1 MVLSLRDHLGN
12 VGMNNDLEN
21 LTMFIGIGA
30 SKAGTT
36 WLYNYL
42 DLHPEAYVSPIKEMH
57 YFDSK
62 YISDYPIDWNS
73 RLAERLKRK
82 SRRTRL
88 IRVYA
93 KAFFGRSDSL
103 DHLTAL
109 SDRVNMGN
117 DDAKYLAFFN
127 SRVGRTHK
135 VFGEI
140 TPSYARISEE
150 GFRKI
155 RQIHQEIKLV
165 YIMRDPIQ
173 KFWSAL
179 RMKERRI
186 NGYTA
191 SNEFYS
197 ELNGHTEAVKMTLY
211 QNTYNNLVK
220 VFDKDDLF
228 FGFYETMF
236 SDEFIRSLCEFLNIE
251 FLPGN
256 YQRIVNAGNVSREL
270 SPEMIESAKERFQSV
285 YQFARNVFPDRV
297 PSEWQY

>member
-1 MVLSLRDHLGN
+1 
-12 VGMNNDLEN
+12 
-21 LTMFIGIGA
+21 
-30 SKAGTT
+30 
-36 WLYNYL
+36 
-42 DLHPEAYVSPIKEMH
+42 
-57 YFDSK
+57 
-62 YISDYPIDWNS
+62 
-73 RLAERLKRK
+73 
-82 SRRTRL
+82 
-88 IRVYA
+88 
-93 KAFFGRSDSL
+93 
-103 DHLTAL
+103 
-109 SDRVNMGN
+109 
-117 DDAKYLAFFN
+117 
-127 SRVGRTHK
+127 
-135 VFGEI
+135 
-140 TPSYARISEE
+140 
-150 GFRKI
+150 
-155 RQIHQEIKLV
+155 
-165 YIMRDPIQ
+165 MRDPIQ

-186 NGYTA
+186 NGYIA

-270 SPEMIESAKERFQSV
+270 SPEMIEAAKERFQSV